1 MVGATK
7 SELDLEPEGL
17 IVCGLMVALV
27 SASGSGSSS
36 SLETEDE
43 LDSGSGSGSG
53 SASGSDSCSDAAVG
67 FGNEP
72 DFEPVEDF
80 SSVSSLV
87 GVFLVVLGVVFGCL
101 EGLTIS
107 FTSGSPS
114 CFGGSNT
121 SIFFFS
127 NSVNSCAGILTHLM
141 SSISI

>member
-53 SASGSDSCSDAAVG
+53 SASGTDSRSDAAVG

-87 GVFLVVLGVVFGCL
+87 GVFLGVVFGCL

-127 NSVNSCAGILTHLM
+127 NSVNSCVGILTHLM